1 MSLLQYFGNYSLH
14 YQAESKNFSIQGSI
28 KETNKKKCLMKPTFP
43 KIHTKISSLIFQLKY
58 AINEHIYLFGSI
70 KSELFNKFKI

>member
-28 KETNKKKCLMKPTFP
+28 KETNKKKMPNETY
-43 KIHTKISSLIFQLKY
+43 ISENS
-58 AINEHIYLFGSI
+58 H
-70 KSELFNKFKI
+70 